1 MKLTS
6 TRLEILNTYIDKW
19 MELPRTKRINV
30 ADQVCDVMI
39 ELGLDELL
47 KPLDICFSKSGD
59 IEKDMRTRQQM
70 FFRWL
75 GRYLESKKQTDKLF
89 YIEQAIVAA
98 MPQEIRISY
107 LNAVYSV
114 ADIYVGARNRED
126 GQILDIGTVTAS
138 LIKESSEAQVALINL
153 QSKPSRRAA
162 EKAFKELDD
171 HIGQGIAAQNTLK
184 EEFGLEMKNRQT
196 SFTRTGKAVSTN
208 AQSNIQRILGL

>member
-114 ADIYVGARNRED
+114 ADIYVGARNNDD
-126 GQILDIGTVTAS
+126 GQIVDIGTVTAS